1 MALSGTDEEKLKE
14 LVAKTH
20 KEQGIWFL
28 NAFWNKA
35 SMDKEAEKIWKYT
48 FKFIELDLQ
57 KHETGNTLDELNAHR
72 FLEAFKEPL
81 TVVEMRDALRKTG
94 AIPPQGK
101 PKDFPITHFLLAR
114 FQTDW
119 RALVNASQ
127 GDNAEEIARCQKLMK
142 EIQDSIPEL
151 QKTEAEAKV
160 AAAEQAK
167 QQKIYDD
174 RTAELQRKTNE
185 GGAVQQNK
193 AKAELAQ
200 HLAQDPLPLSRA
212 KITAEAAAKR
222 AERAVTNARAKIDEI
237 EKQLKELAL
246 KSGSAAGAL
255 WWIERELH
263 DAKQFMPSAKGG
275 RAKDSK

>member
-1 MALSGTDEEKLKE
+1 LALSGSDDEKLKE

-20 KEQGIWFL
+20 KEQAIWFL

-35 SMDKEAEKIWKYT
+35 SMNKEAEKIWKYT
-48 FKFIELDLQ
+48 AKFVELDLQ

-72 FLEAFKEPL
+72 FLEAFKDPL
-81 TVVEMRDALRKTG
+81 TVIEMREALRKTG

-101 PKDFPITHFLLAR
+101 PKDFPLTHFLLAT
-114 FQTDW
+114 FKTDW
-119 RALVNASQ
+119 HALVNASQ
-127 GDNAEEIARCQKLMK
+127 GDNAEEIARCQRLMK

-151 QKTEAEAKV
+151 QKAEAEARA
-160 AAAEQAK
+160 AAAEQKK

-174 RTAELQRKTNE
+174 KTQELQRKSSE
-185 GGAVQQNK
+185 GGMVNQNK

-212 KITAEAAAKR
+212 KITAEAAAKK
-222 AERAVTNARAKIDEI
+222 AEKAVTNARAKVEEI

-263 DAKQFMPSAKGG
+263 DAKQFMPSSKGG
-275 RAKDSK
+275 RAKDN